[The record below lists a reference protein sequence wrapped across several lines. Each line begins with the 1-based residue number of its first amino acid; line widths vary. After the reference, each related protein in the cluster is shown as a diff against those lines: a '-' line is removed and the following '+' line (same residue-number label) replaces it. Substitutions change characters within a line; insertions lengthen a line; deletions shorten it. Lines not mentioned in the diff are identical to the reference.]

1 MVVVKP
7 SLLAPW
13 FATSLLYYR
22 APLTFSYPAAS
33 ARVMAGVLKLGN
45 GHQHILVAT
54 EYYTKW
60 VEAESYTTIEANHV
74 AQFIRKHIVCRF
86 GIPKSDRLL

>member
-45 GHQHILVAT
+45 EWSSTYPGG
-54 EYYTKW
+54 
-60 VEAESYTTIEANHV
+60 N
-74 AQFIRKHIVCRF
+74 
-86 GIPKSDRLL
+86 